1 MTRCHY
7 PQERDVREPH
17 AWSAEAAAAEGDQ
30 HLLPRHAAGR
40 LQDRHQVQLLQ
51 TSTLLYNFVHFTI
64 YISKHVFQ
72 GVISIL
78 AYISFKIILLR
89 NLLVTLIYRTIILLS
104 IHSETTLTLI
114 G

>member
-7 PQERDVREPH
+7 PQERNVREPDVG
-17 AWSAEAAAAEGDQ
+17 SAEAAAAEGDQ

-40 LQDRHQVQLLQ
+40 LQDRHQVHLLP
-51 TSTLLYNFVHFTI
+51 TSTLLCTFVHFTI

-78 AYISFKIILLR
+78 AYISFKIILLLTKPACYIDLQ
-89 NLLVTLIYRTIILLS
+89 NYNSAV
-104 IHSETTLTLI
+104 HSQ
-114 G
+114 